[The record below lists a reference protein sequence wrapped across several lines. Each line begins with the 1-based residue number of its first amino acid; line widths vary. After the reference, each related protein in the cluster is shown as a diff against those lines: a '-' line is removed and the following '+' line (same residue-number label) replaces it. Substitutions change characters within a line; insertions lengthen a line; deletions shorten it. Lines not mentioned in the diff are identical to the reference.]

1 MFVTI
6 PLVQRREAGIRLLD
20 RDGLVIL
27 GEVEDNSL
35 DDGLDVEA
43 GSEDRDIR
51 GDRAKLADELVK
63 YLERGNLIL
72 DCQIKADMSA
82 IEHFVVVNT

>member
-20 RDGLVIL
+20 RDSIVIL

-35 DDGLDVEA
+35 DERLDVEA
-43 GSEDRDIR
+43 GPEDRDIR
-51 GDRAKLADELVK
+51 GDGAELADEVIK
-63 YLERGNLIL
+63 YLERGNLTL
-72 DCQIKADMSA
+72 SSRL
-82 IEHFVVVNT
+82 F